1 MPPRGFR
8 NSGEVELVNQLEK
21 QGLGKKFTRQ
31 NSSIEERLTSS
42 EKRRKEKK
50 RLRRESK
57 ASKPSVDPAC
67 LSIESGGCSSPRQLL
82 QSDSSHVVITSPVKT
97 EAQNNLT
104 NEDIEHKYPF

>member
-1 MPPRGFR
+1 MQLNMPPRGFR

-21 QGLGKKFTRQ
+21 QGLGKKFLRQ

-57 ASKPSVDPAC
+57 ASKTSVDPA
-67 LSIESGGCSSPRQLL
+67 
-82 QSDSSHVVITSPVKT
+82 V
-97 EAQNNLT
+97 
-104 NEDIEHKYPF
+104 